1 MKRLLLAIIASV
13 GMFSLANADVTQDAG
28 ASTTY
33 VNLNTGIGK
42 LYNLPTGEWTA
53 NINAGYNFNPYFAL
67 EGGYNMFAGSQF
79 GATVV
84 TNVVD
89 VAAKGT
95 LPLSPIFSLY
105 GRAGVGVG
113 NNSWSGTVNSGS
125 PNCILCNDSVDSTYG
140 LGLVGLGGSFAL
152 DKHWDLRVED
162 TLYFP
167 FSNTYTGTMMAF
179 TFGTQYNF

>member
-1 MKRLLLAIIASV
+1 MKRLLAIIATV
-13 GMFSLANADVTQDAG
+13 GVFSFANADDAQ
-28 ASTTY
+28 AANDSKVY

-42 LYNLPTGEWTA
+42 LYNLPTGQWTM
-53 NINAGYNFNPYFAL
+53 NLNAGYNFNQNFAL
-67 EGGYNMFAGSQF
+67 EGGYNLFTGTEF
-79 GATVV
+79 GATSM
-84 TNVVD
+84 TNIVD

-95 LPLSPIFSLY
+95 LPLSPVFSLY
-105 GRAGVGVG
+105 GRAGVGIG
-113 NNSWSGTVNSGS
+113 NNGWSGTVDTGNED
-125 PNCILCNDSVDSTYG
+125 CIMCNKSLDSTYG

-167 FSNTYTGTMMAF
+167 FTNTYTGTMMAF